1 MASTTPAHGQPSAK
15 EKKYDRQLRL
25 WGANGQN
32 RLEAAHIALFGAT
45 ATGCEVLKNLV
56 LPSVGQF
63 TIIDNQLVREDDLGT
78 NFFLDEDCVGKPRA
92 ERASAMLAEL
102 NPDVRGY
109 YIQDVSYYTSDDEGP
124 NI

>member
-1 MASTTPAHGQPSAK
+1 MASTAPAIGQPSSK

-45 ATGCEVLKNLV
+45 ATGCEVLKNLI

-63 TIIDNQLVREDDLGT
+63 TIIDDKLVEETDLGS
-78 NFFLDEDCVGKPRA
+78 NFFLTGDSVGKPRA
-92 ERASAMLAEL
+92 ERAATTLAEL
-102 NPDVRGY
+102 NPDVKGFHME
-109 YIQDVSYYTSDDEGP
+109 DVSF
-124 NI
+124 IR